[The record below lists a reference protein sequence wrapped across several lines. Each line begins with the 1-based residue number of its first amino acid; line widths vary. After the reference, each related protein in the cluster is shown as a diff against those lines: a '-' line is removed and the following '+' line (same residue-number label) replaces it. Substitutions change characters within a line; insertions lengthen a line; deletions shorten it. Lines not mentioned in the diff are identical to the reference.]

1 MLQAFFNLMV
11 FPGFLFLSLA
21 GMAAEFCDR
30 KLYARMQNR
39 QGPPWFQPLADF
51 IKLSSKED
59 IIPEDANPLMFRLMP
74 LIALAAAATAILYI
88 PIWGTKA
95 LFSFEGDLVIVVYL
109 LTIPTMTF
117 FLAGWYS
124 ASLYSMIGAVRSLTQ
139 LLAYEVPLYLALLA
153 PACLADNWSL
163 AGITNYYGTHPWY
176 WPFLN
181 LIGFGVALVVML
193 GKLEKVPFDTPD
205 AETEIVAGAFTEYSG
220 RLLALFRMA
229 ISIEMVVLASLLAA
243 VFLPFGLGL
252 GPVAGFLLYLI
263 KITFIIALTSLL
275 RTIFARFR
283 IDQMV
288 NFCWRY
294 IAPAAMLQLLI
305 DIIAKGVLP
314 Q

>member
-21 GMAAEFCDR
+21 GMLAEFCDR

-88 PIWGTKA
+88 PIWKTGA

-163 AGITNYYGTHPWY
+163 TGITNYYDAHPWH
-176 WPFLN
+176 WLLN

-229 ISIEMVVLASLLAA
+229 ISIETVVLASLLAA

-252 GPVAGFLLYLI
+252 GPVAGFLLYVV
-263 KITFIIALTSLL
+263 KTAFIIALISLL

-294 IAPAAMLQLLI
+294 LAPAAMLQLLI

>member
-1 MLQAFFNLMV
+1 MLQAIFYLIV
-11 FPGFLFLSLA
+11 FPGFFFLSLA
-21 GMAAEFCDR
+21 GMVAEFCDR

-59 IIPEDANPLMFRLMP
+59 IIPEEADPLMFTLMP
-74 LIALAAAATAILYI
+74 LVALAAAATAIIYI

-153 PACLADNWSL
+153 PASLADSWSL
-163 AGITNYYGTHPWY
+163 AGMTAYYGAHPFY
-176 WPFLN
+176 WLFN

-193 GKLEKVPFDTPD
+193 GKLEKVPFDTPE

-252 GPVAGFLLYLI
+252 GPVAGFLLYLA
-263 KITFIIALTSLL
+263 KIAFVIALTSLL

-288 NFCWRY
+288 DFCWRY
-294 IAPAAMLQLLI
+294 VASAAILQLLI
-305 DIIAKGVLP
+305 TIILKGVLP

>member
-1 MLQAFFNLMV
+1 MTQALFNLLI
-11 FPGFLFLSLA
+11 FPGFLFLSLT
-21 GMAAEFCDR
+21 GMVAEFCDR
-30 KLYARMQNR
+30 KLYARLQNR
-39 QGPPWFQPLADF
+39 QGPPWFQPFADF

-59 IIPEDANPLMFRLMP
+59 IIPEEADPFMFRLMP
-74 LIALAAAATAILYI
+74 LVALAASICAILYI
-88 PIWGTKA
+88 PIWGRGA
-95 LFSFEGDLVIVVYL
+95 PLSFEGDLVIVVYL

-153 PACLADNWSL
+153 PACLADSWSL
-163 AGITNYYGTHPWY
+163 AGMADYYGAHPWR
-176 WPFLN
+176 WLLN
-181 LIGFGVALVVML
+181 LIGFGVGLVVML
-193 GKLEKVPFDTPD
+193 GKLEKVPFDTPE

-252 GPVAGFLLYLI
+252 GPLAGFLLYLL
-263 KITFIIALTSLL
+263 KIALIIAMTSFL

-288 NFCWRY
+288 DFCWRY
-294 IAPAAMLQLLI
+294 VVSAAMLQLLI
-305 DIIAKGVLP
+305 VIIAKGVLP

>member
-1 MLQAFFNLMV
+1 MLQAFFYLIV

-21 GMAAEFCDR
+21 GMVAEFCDR

-59 IIPEDANPLMFRLMP
+59 IIPEEADPLMFTMMP
-74 LIALAAAATAILYI
+74 LVALAAAATAIIYI

-153 PACLADNWSL
+153 PACLADSWSL
-163 AGITNYYGTHPWY
+163 AGMANYYGAHPFY
-176 WPFLN
+176 WLFN

-193 GKLEKVPFDTPD
+193 GKLEKVPFDTPE

-243 VFLPFGLGL
+243 VFLPFGLNL
-252 GPVAGFLLYLI
+252 GPVAGFLLYLV
-263 KITFIIALTSLL
+263 KIAFVIALTSLL

-288 NFCWRY
+288 DFCWRY
-294 IAPAAMLQLLI
+294 VASAAILQLLI
-305 DIIAKGVLP
+305 NIILKGVLP

>member
-1 MLQAFFNLMV
+1 MTEALFNLLV
-11 FPGFLFLSLA
+11 FPGFLFLGLA

-30 KLYARMQNR
+30 KLYARLQNR

-59 IIPEDANPLMFRLMP
+59 IIPEEADPLMFRLMP
-74 LIALAAAATAILYI
+74 LVALTAAATSILYI
-88 PIWGTKA
+88 PIWGEKA

-139 LLAYEVPLYLALLA
+139 LLAYEVPLFLALLA
-153 PACLADNWSL
+153 PACLADSWSL
-163 AGITNYYGTHPWY
+163 AGMAKYYAAHPFY
-176 WPFLN
+176 WLFN

-193 GKLEKVPFDTPD
+193 GKLEKVPFDTPE

-229 ISIEMVVLASLLAA
+229 INIEMVVLASLLAA
-243 VFLPFGLGL
+243 VFLPFGLGI
-252 GPVAGFLLYLI
+252 GPVAGFVIYLI
-263 KITFIIALTSLL
+263 KVAFVIALTSLL

-288 NFCWRY
+288 DFCWRY

-305 DIIAKGVLP
+305 DVILKGVLP
-314 Q
+314 R